1 MKKILLAALVS
12 LPVTA
17 FAAAN
22 NVGSCGLGSKVFE
35 GQNGIAPQVLA
46 VTTNGTFGNQTFG
59 ITSGTLG
66 CTQDGVVSSNWKT
79 AMFIDGNK
87 SQLAR
92 DAASGQGETLDALA
106 ALLKERKAA
115 LWSPVDIQKVMP
127 TGDRALIEAAAHH
140 MIDLFEGGLIC
151 KNYGDL
157 PGIGVKPEWDRWACD

>member
-79 AMFIDGNK
+79 ALFIDGNK
-87 SQLAR
+87 AQLAR

-106 ALLKERKAA
+106 ALLKVDAADKAAFVSLTKAHHAVIFASVESADSIATRLKAA
-115 LWSPVDIQKVMP
+115 LQSDARLAKY
-127 TGDRALIEAAAHH
+127 AEA
-140 MIDLFEGGLIC
+140 
-151 KNYGDL
+151 
-157 PGIGVKPEWDRWACD
+157 V

>member
-1 MKKILLAALVS
+1 MKKVLFPLFVF

-35 GQNGIAPQVLA
+35 GQKGVAPQVLA
-46 VTTNGTFGNQTFG
+46 ATTNGTFGNQTFG

-66 CTQDGVVSSNWKT
+66 CSQDGVVTSAWKT

-87 SQLAR
+87 AQLAR

-106 ALLKERKAA
+106 ALLKVEAQDKAAFVSLTKARHAEIFTAVDSADSIATQLKAA
-115 LWSPVDIQKVMP
+115 LQSDSRLAKY
-127 TGDRALIEAAAHH
+127 AEA
-140 MIDLFEGGLIC
+140 
-151 KNYGDL
+151 
-157 PGIGVKPEWDRWACD
+157 V

>member
-46 VTTNGTFGNQTFG
+46 VTTNGTLGNQTFG
-59 ITSGTLG
+59 ITSGTLR

-87 SQLAR
+87 AQLAR

-106 ALLKERKAA
+106 ALLKVDAADKAAFVSLAKARHAEIFASVESADSIATRLKAA
-115 LWSPVDIQKVMP
+115 LQSDARLAKY
-127 TGDRALIEAAAHH
+127 AEA
-140 MIDLFEGGLIC
+140 
-151 KNYGDL
+151 
-157 PGIGVKPEWDRWACD
+157 V

>member
-87 SQLAR
+87 AQLAR

-106 ALLKERKAA
+106 ALLKVDAADKAAFVSLAKARHAEIFASVESADSIATRLKAA
-115 LWSPVDIQKVMP
+115 LQSDARLAKY
-127 TGDRALIEAAAHH
+127 AEA
-140 MIDLFEGGLIC
+140 
-151 KNYGDL
+151 
-157 PGIGVKPEWDRWACD
+157 V

>member
-1 MKKILLAALVS
+1 MKKILLALAVS

-35 GQNGIAPQVLA
+35 GQKGVAPQVLA

-66 CTQDGVVSSNWKT
+66 CSQDGVVTSAWKT

-87 SQLAR
+87 AQLAR

-106 ALLKERKAA
+106 ALLKIEASDKAAFVSLTKARHAEIFVSVDSADTIATQLKAA
-115 LWSPVDIQKVMP
+115 LQSDSRLAKY
-127 TGDRALIEAAAHH
+127 AEA
-140 MIDLFEGGLIC
+140 
-151 KNYGDL
+151 
-157 PGIGVKPEWDRWACD
+157 V

>member
-1 MKKILLAALVS
+1 MKKLLFPLVVF

-35 GQNGIAPQVLA
+35 GQKGVAPQVLA

-66 CTQDGVVSSNWKT
+66 CSQDGVVTSAWKT

-106 ALLKERKAA
+106 ALLKIDAQDEAAFVSLTKARHAEIFASVDSAETIATQLKAA
-115 LWSPVDIQKVMP
+115 LQSDARLAKYADAV
-127 TGDRALIEAAAHH
+127 
-140 MIDLFEGGLIC
+140 
-151 KNYGDL
+151 
-157 PGIGVKPEWDRWACD
+157 

>member
-1 MKKILLAALVS
+1 MKKLLFPLVVF

-35 GQNGIAPQVLA
+35 GQRGLAPQVLA
-46 VTTNGTFGNQTFG
+46 VTTNSLFGNQTFG

-66 CTQDGVVSSNWKT
+66 CSQDGVVTSAWKT

-106 ALLKERKAA
+106 ALLKIDAQDKAAFVSLTKARHAEIFATVDSAEAIATQLKAA
-115 LWSPVDIQKVMP
+115 LQSDARLARYADAV
-127 TGDRALIEAAAHH
+127 
-140 MIDLFEGGLIC
+140 
-151 KNYGDL
+151 
-157 PGIGVKPEWDRWACD
+157 

>member
-1 MKKILLAALVS
+1 MKKILLALAVS

-35 GQNGIAPQVLA
+35 GQKGVAPQVLA

-66 CTQDGVVSSNWKT
+66 CSQDGVVTSTWKT
-79 AMFIDGNK
+79 ALFIDGNK
-87 SQLAR
+87 AQLAR

-106 ALLKERKAA
+106 ALLKIEAHHAEIFASVDSADTIATQLKAA
-115 LWSPVDIQKVMP
+115 LQSDARLAKY
-127 TGDRALIEAAAHH
+127 AEA
-140 MIDLFEGGLIC
+140 
-151 KNYGDL
+151 
-157 PGIGVKPEWDRWACD
+157 V

>member
-35 GQNGIAPQVLA
+35 GQKGIAPQVLA

-79 AMFIDGNK
+79 ALFIDGNK
-87 SQLAR
+87 AQLAR

-106 ALLKERKAA
+106 ALLKVDAADKAAFVSLAKARHAEIFASVESADSIAARLKAA
-115 LWSPVDIQKVMP
+115 LQSDARLAKY
-127 TGDRALIEAAAHH
+127 AEA
-140 MIDLFEGGLIC
+140 
-151 KNYGDL
+151 
-157 PGIGVKPEWDRWACD
+157 V

>member
-79 AMFIDGNK
+79 ALFIDGNK
-87 SQLAR
+87 AQLAR

-106 ALLKERKAA
+106 ALLKIDAQDKAA
-115 LWSPVDIQKVMP
+115 FVSLAKARHADSFASVDSADCIATQ
-127 TGDRALIEAAAHH
+127 L
-140 MIDLFEGGLIC
+140 
-151 KNYGDL
+151 
-157 PGIGVKPEWDRWACD
+157 

>member
-66 CTQDGVVSSNWKT
+66 CSQDGVVTSAWKT

-87 SQLAR
+87 AQLAR

-106 ALLKERKAA
+106 ALRKSAAQDKAAFVTLGKARHADIFASVDSADSIATQLKAA
-115 LWSPVDIQKVMP
+115 LQSDARLAKYADAV
-127 TGDRALIEAAAHH
+127 
-140 MIDLFEGGLIC
+140 
-151 KNYGDL
+151 
-157 PGIGVKPEWDRWACD
+157 

>member
-66 CTQDGVVSSNWKT
+66 CTQDGVVTSAWKT
-79 AMFIDGNK
+79 ALFIDGNK
-87 SQLAR
+87 AQLAR

-106 ALLKERKAA
+106 ALLKVDAADKAAFVSLAKARHAEIFASVESADSIATRLKAA
-115 LWSPVDIQKVMP
+115 LQSDARLAKY
-127 TGDRALIEAAAHH
+127 AEA
-140 MIDLFEGGLIC
+140 
-151 KNYGDL
+151 
-157 PGIGVKPEWDRWACD
+157 V